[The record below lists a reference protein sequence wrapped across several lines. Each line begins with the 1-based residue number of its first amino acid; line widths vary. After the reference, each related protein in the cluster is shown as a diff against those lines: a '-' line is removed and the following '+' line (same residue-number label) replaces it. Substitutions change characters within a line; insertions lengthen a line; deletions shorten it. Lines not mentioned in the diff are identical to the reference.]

1 MVNAQCSELNIE
13 YCPLIIVVQKGVTQ
27 GMSNN
32 TCILAYSGG
41 LDTSFCIP
49 FIREKYGFD
58 VETVMID
65 TGGFSADDFKRAE
78 DRARKLGVKKPVV
91 LDGKAEVFNRFVKFM
106 LFGNVMRGGVYPL
119 CVAAERVV
127 QASMVAEYAVKH
139 GAAAVAHGSTGA
151 GNDQIRFDVAMNVL
165 APGLKMLAPVRE
177 HSLTRAQETE
187 YLAKH
192 GLEIPAKTTQYSINA
207 GMWGVT
213 IGGKETHDSGTVV
226 PDEVFEMAA
235 KSNPTSK
242 PRLLRVTFDK
252 GVPVALDGEKMP
264 PVALIDRLNTLGFEY
279 ALGRG
284 VHLGDTIVGIK
295 GRVAFV
301 APAALMLI
309 AAHRELEKLVLTKW
323 QRFWKDHVADFYGT
337 MLHEGQPFDPALRD
351 IEAMLNSSQQRVSGE
366 VALSLKYGAF
376 SVGSVTSPHSLMSAA
391 SGKYGEE
398 FSLWSG
404 ADATGFGKIL
414 SIPSRLAAQAR
425 GPQMDADERG

>member
-1 MVNAQCSELNIE
+1 MVN
-13 YCPLIIVVQKGVTQ
+13 QKESKDK
-27 GMSNN
+27 MANN
-32 TCILAYSGG
+32 GTCILAYSGG

-49 FIREKYGFD
+49 FIREKYGYD

-65 TGGFSADDFKRAE
+65 TGGFTAADFKRAE
-78 DRARKLGVKKPVV
+78 ERAKQLGVKKPVV

-139 GAAAVAHGSTGA
+139 KAAAVAHGSTGA

-177 HSLTRAQETE
+177 FSLTRVQEAE
-187 YLAKH
+187 YLAKV
-192 GLEIPAKTTQYSINA
+192 GLEIPPKTTLYSINA
-207 GMWGVT
+207 GMWGTTV
-213 IGGKETHDSGTVV
+213 GGKETHDSGTTV
-226 PDEVFEMAA
+226 PDAVFELAGESYPAA
-235 KSNPTSK
+235 KP
-242 PRLLRVTFDK
+242 VTVKLKFDK
-252 GVPVALDGEKMP
+252 GVPVALDGEKF
-264 PVALIDRLNTLGFEY
+264 AAIEIIEKLNVMGTTY

-301 APAALMLI
+301 APAALILI

-323 QRFWKDHVADFYGT
+323 QRFWKDHLSDFYGT

-351 IEAMLNSSQQRVSGE
+351 IEALLTHSQERASGE
-366 VALSLKYGAF
+366 VSVDIRYGSF
-376 SVGSVTSPHSLMSAA
+376 RVGGITSPHSLMHAA
-391 SGKYGEE
+391 AGKYGEE

-404 ADATGFGKIL
+404 ADAAGFGKIL
-414 SIPSRLAAQAR
+414 SIPSRLAGQA
-425 GPQMDADERG
+425 GT

>member
-1 MVNAQCSELNIE
+1 
-13 YCPLIIVVQKGVTQ
+13 
-27 GMSNN
+27 MSNEI
-32 TCILAYSGG
+32 CILAYSSG

-49 FIREKYGFD
+49 FIREKYGYD
-58 VETVMID
+58 VATVMID
-65 TGGFSADDFKRAE
+65 TGGFTDADFKQAE
-78 DRARKLGVKKPVV
+78 ERTKKLGAVSHTV
-91 LDGKAEVFNRFVKFM
+91 LDGRADVFDRYIKFM
-106 LFGNVMRGGVYPL
+106 LMGNVLRGGVYPL

-127 QASMVAEYAVKH
+127 QASMVAAHAVKH
-139 GAAAVAHGSTGA
+139 NAAAVAHGSTGA
-151 GNDQIRFDVAMNVL
+151 GNDQIRFDVAANVL

-207 GMWGVT
+207 GMWGTT
-213 IGGKETHDSGTVV
+213 IGGKETHDSATTV
-226 PDEVFEMAA
+226 PDEVFELAGASHPAA
-235 KSNPTSK
+235 KPLTLK
-242 PRLLRVTFDK
+242 ITFER
-252 GVPVALDGEKMP
+252 GVPVKLGDSSYS
-264 PVALIDRLNTLGFEY
+264 PVELIDELNTLGMTY

-309 AAHRELEKLVLTKW
+309 NAHRELEKLVLTKW

-366 VALSLKYGAF
+366 VTLEVRYGHYR
-376 SVGSVTSPHSLMSAA
+376 VGGVSSPHSLMGAA
-391 SGKYGEE
+391 AGKYGEE

-404 ADATGFGKIL
+404 ADAAGFGKIL
-414 SIPSRLAAQAR
+414 SIPARLASQA
-425 GPQMDADERG
+425 GE

>member
-1 MVNAQCSELNIE
+1 
-13 YCPLIIVVQKGVTQ
+13 
-27 GMSNN
+27 MSNG

-49 FIREKYGFD
+49 FIREQYGFA

-65 TGGFSADDFKRAE
+65 TGGFSADDFKRAA
-78 DRARKLGVKKPVV
+78 DRAKQLGVKNPVV
-91 LDGKAEVFNRFVKFM
+91 LDGRAEVFNRYVKYM

-127 QASMVAEYAVKH
+127 QAAMVAEYAVKH
-139 GAAAVAHGSTGA
+139 KAAAVAHGSTGA

-165 APGLKMLAPVRE
+165 APGMKMLAPIRE
-177 HSLTRAQETE
+177 HSLTRQQETE

-207 GMWGVT
+207 GMWGIT
-213 IGGKETHDSGTVV
+213 IGGKETHDSGTTV
-226 PDEVFEMAA
+226 PDAVFELAGASEPAA
-235 KSNPTSK
+235 K
-242 PRLLRVTFDK
+242 PRSLKIAFEQ
-252 GVPVALDGEKMP
+252 GVPVALDGAMLSPEVLIEK
-264 PVALIDRLNTLGFEY
+264 LNSLGIQY

-309 AAHRELEKLVLTKW
+309 NAHRELEKLVLTKW
-323 QRFWKDHVADFYGT
+323 QRFWKDHVSDFYGT

-351 IEAMLNSSQQRVSGE
+351 IEAMLTHSQQRVTGE
-366 VALSLKYGAF
+366 VSIEVRYGSF
-376 SVGSVTSPHSLMSAA
+376 RVGGVTSPHSLMHAA
-391 SGKYGEE
+391 AGKYGEE

-404 ADATGFGKIL
+404 QDAAGFGKIL
-414 SIPSRLAAQAR
+414 SIPSRLAAQA
-425 GPQMDADERG
+425 GGSHSG

>member
-1 MVNAQCSELNIE
+1 
-13 YCPLIIVVQKGVTQ
+13 
-27 GMSNN
+27 MSNE

-49 FIREKYGFD
+49 FIREKYGYD
-58 VETVMID
+58 VATVMVD
-65 TGGFSADDFKRAE
+65 TGGFTDADFKQAE
-78 DRARKLGVKKPVV
+78 ERTQALGAASHTVV
-91 LDGKAEVFNRFVKFM
+91 DGRAEVFDRYVKYM
-106 LFGNVMRGGVYPL
+106 LMGNVLRGGVYPL

-139 GAAAVAHGSTGA
+139 NAAAIAHGSTGA
-151 GNDQIRFDVAMNVL
+151 GNDQTRFDVAANVL
-165 APGLKMLAPVRE
+165 APGLKMVAPVRE
-177 HSLTRAQETE
+177 HSLTRQQETD

-192 GLEIPAKTTQYSINA
+192 GLQIEAKTTAYSINA

-213 IGGKETHDSGTVV
+213 IGGKETHDSATTV
-226 PDEVFEMAA
+226 PDEVFELAGA
-235 KSNPTSK
+235 SDPSAK
-242 PRLLRVTFDK
+242 PRTLRVSFEY
-252 GVPVALDGEKMP
+252 GVPTAIDGEKLD
-264 PVALIDRLNTLGFEY
+264 PVELIARLNALGMTY

-309 AAHRELEKLVLTKW
+309 NAHRELEKLVLTKW

-351 IEAMLNSSQQRVSGE
+351 VEAMLESSQQRVTGDATLE
-366 VALSLKYGAF
+366 LRYGSF
-376 SVGSVTSPHSLMSAA
+376 RVGGVSSPHSMMSAA

-398 FSLWSG
+398 FSLWTG
-404 ADATGFGKIL
+404 QDAAGYGKIL
-414 SIPSRLAAQAR
+414 SIPARLARQAGELR
-425 GPQMDADERG
+425 

>member
-1 MVNAQCSELNIE
+1 
-13 YCPLIIVVQKGVTQ
+13 
-27 GMSNN
+27 MSNG

-49 FIREKYGFD
+49 YIREKYDYD

-65 TGGFSADDFKRAE
+65 TGGFSAEDFKRADE
-78 DRARKLGVKKPVV
+78 RARKLGVKNPVV
-91 LDGKAEVFNRFVKFM
+91 LDGKAEVFNRFVKYM
-106 LFGNVMRGGVYPL
+106 LMGNVMRGGVYPL

-127 QASMVAEYAVKH
+127 QAAMVAEYAVKH
-139 GAAAVAHGSTGA
+139 KAAAVAHGSTGA
-151 GNDQIRFDVAMNVL
+151 GNDQVRFDVAMNVL

-177 HSLTRAQETE
+177 HSLTRVQETE

-192 GLEIPAKTTQYSINA
+192 GMEIPAKTTQYSINA
-207 GMWGVT
+207 GMWGTT
-213 IGGKETHDSGTVV
+213 IGGKETHDSATTV
-226 PDEVFEMAA
+226 PDEVFELAGESYPAA
-235 KSNPTSK
+235 K
-242 PRLLRVTFDK
+242 PRTLKLTFDK
-252 GVPVALDGEKMP
+252 GVPVALDGKVCAAP
-264 PVALIDRLNTLGFEY
+264 DLIEELNTLGMTY

-323 QRFWKDHVADFYGT
+323 QRFWKDHVSDFYGT

-351 IEAMLNSSQQRVSGE
+351 IEAMLTHSQQRVSGE
-366 VALSLKYGAF
+366 VSIDVRYSHF
-376 SVGSVTSPHSLMSAA
+376 RVGGITSPHSLMHAA
-391 SGKYGEE
+391 AGKYGEE

-404 ADATGFGKIL
+404 ADAAGFGKIL
-414 SIPSRLAAQAR
+414 SIPSRLAAQA
-425 GPQMDADERG
+425 GKGS

>member
-1 MVNAQCSELNIE
+1 MAESR
-13 YCPLIIVVQKGVTQ
+13 
-27 GMSNN
+27 

-49 FIREKYGFD
+49 FIRAKYGFD

-65 TGGFSADDFKRAE
+65 TGGFSAADLKRAE
-78 DRARKLGVKKPVV
+78 ERARRLGVKKPVV

-106 LFGNVMRGGVYPL
+106 LFGNVLRGGVYPL

-127 QASMVAEYAVKH
+127 QASMVAVYAVKH
-139 GAAAVAHGSTGA
+139 KAAAVAHGSTGA
-151 GNDQIRFDVAMNVL
+151 GNDQVRFDVAMNVL

-187 YLAKH
+187 YLKKH

-207 GMWGVT
+207 GMWGTT

-226 PDEVFEMAA
+226 PDEVFELAGRSHRKA
-235 KSNPTSK
+235 PAQAI
-242 PRLLRVTFDK
+242 RLSFER
-252 GVPVALDGEKMP
+252 GVPVAFGDKRYAPER
-264 PVALIDRLNTLGFEY
+264 LIELLNAMGTTY

-323 QRFWKDHVADFYGT
+323 QRFWKNHVADFYGT

-351 IEAMLNSSQQRVSGE
+351 IEAMFISSQQRVSGE
-366 VALSLKYGAF
+366 VTLSLKYGAF

-404 ADATGFGKIL
+404 ADAAGFGRIL
-414 SIPSRLAAQAR
+414 SIPARLAAQA
-425 GPQMDADERG
+425 ERSTDKHR

>member
-1 MVNAQCSELNIE
+1 
-13 YCPLIIVVQKGVTQ
+13 
-27 GMSNN
+27 MSNN

-49 FIREKYGFD
+49 FIREKYGYE

-65 TGGFSADDFKRAE
+65 TGGFSADDMQRAN
-78 DRARKLGVKKPVV
+78 DRARKLGVKNPVI
-91 LDGKAEVFNRFVKFM
+91 LDGRAEVFHRYIKYM
-106 LFGNVMRGGVYPL
+106 LMGNVMRGGVYPL

-127 QASMVAEYAVKH
+127 QASMVAEYAAKH
-139 GAAAVAHGSTGA
+139 GAAALAHGSTGA
-151 GNDQIRFDVAMNVL
+151 GNDQVRFDVAMNVL

-177 HSLTRAQETE
+177 FSLTRQQETE

-207 GMWGVT
+207 GMWGTTV
-213 IGGKETHDSGTVV
+213 GGKETHDSGTTV
-226 PDEVFEMAA
+226 PESVFELAGESYPAA
-235 KSNPTSK
+235 KPKSLK
-242 PRLLRVTFDK
+242 IDFAK
-252 GVPVALDGEKMP
+252 GVPTAIDGETCDA
-264 PVALIDRLNTLGFEY
+264 VELIDKLNTLGMTY

-323 QRFWKDHVADFYGT
+323 QRFWKDHVSDFYGT

-351 IEAMLNSSQQRVSGE
+351 IEAMLEHSQQRVTGQ
-366 VALSLKYGAF
+366 VSLEIKYGNF
-376 SVGSVTSPHSLMSAA
+376 RVGGVTSPHSLMNAA
-391 SGKYGEE
+391 AGKYGEE

-404 ADATGFGKIL
+404 QDAAGFGKIL
-414 SIPSRLAAQAR
+414 SIPSRLSAQA
-425 GPQMDADERG
+425 GEGS